1 MNNSVSQ
8 IMTVLK
14 WTTDM
19 KFDGFCRFCNCPKI
33 TWIALQLEHWIVR
46 YFHGKFVIAVKAEAI
61 LSYAGSQTENQGGGC
76 LPSSPTLAHPEVVT
90 LDQLFQPHQPTQ
102 ADLSH
107 FSWVYLQL
115 CATGYC
121 LLLTR
126 SFLLLLFSRS
136 EIAKVVVAWFVKDEQ
151 LSFLCQCCCHKSWS
165 WLSVRH
171 SREEQRWE
179 SNGSELASSEVGDF
193 LIPTQTQ
200 CHVSCW
206 DLWPSTELR
215 LGIAS
220 KGSKKKN
227 VNGHAGPAPMG
238 TVPVFDKDQQWAFG
252 KRLVS
257 VEQVQPHM

>member
-1 MNNSVSQ
+1 MVFADSA
-8 IMTVLK
+8 
-14 WTTDM
+14 
-19 KFDGFCRFCNCPKI
+19 NCPKI
-33 TWIALQLEHWIVR
+33 TWIALQLEHWIVW

-76 LPSSPTLAHPEVVT
+76 LPSSPTLAHPEVIT

-136 EIAKVVVAWFVKDEQ
+136 EIAKVVVVWFVKDEQ

-220 KGSKKKN
+220 KGSKKKKCEWPCRASP
-227 VNGHAGPAPMG
+227 NGHSACFWQGPAMG
-238 TVPVFDKDQQWAFG
+238 IWKKAGECGASPTPHVASAVFWRAG
-252 KRLVS
+252 
-257 VEQVQPHM
+257 